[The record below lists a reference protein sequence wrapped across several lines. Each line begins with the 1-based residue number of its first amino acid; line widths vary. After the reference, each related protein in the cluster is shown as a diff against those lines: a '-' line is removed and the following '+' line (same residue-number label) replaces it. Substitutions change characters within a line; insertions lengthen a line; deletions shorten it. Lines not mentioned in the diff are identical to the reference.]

1 MQELKSHAKK
11 TLRCAIY
18 TRKSTEEGLEQDFN
32 SLDAQR
38 ESAQAFIRSQQRE
51 GWKLA
56 PGRYDDGGFT
66 GANMERPALNRLL
79 DAVRAREIDCVV
91 VYKVDRLS
99 RSLLDFA
106 RIMSLFDEHE
116 VSFVSVTQQFNT
128 SSSLGRLTLHILLSF
143 AQFERELIGER
154 TRDKMSAAR
163 KKGKWTGGSLVL
175 GYDVDPRAKRLIV
188 NPREANHVR
197 AIFTLFEETRS
208 VRLTLDEILR
218 QGWKLK
224 SWTCRNGKVHGGGPF
239 NENALRRM
247 LGSALYTGNVRY
259 KGTIYPGEHEAI
271 IDRASWER
279 VQSLIEHY
287 APESG
292 PRQKHQALLRG
303 LLHCDSCGVPMLP
316 VHVGRHGH
324 RYRYYV
330 CRTRNKGSA
339 QQCPARSLP
348 AQDIDDAVLNQLK
361 CHSSLEIPADF
372 AARMIYFQER
382 IERVGYDGTTG
393 RIHIRLREPERN

>member
-1 MQELKSHAKK
+1 MQELKPHGKK

-18 TRKSTEEGLEQDFN
+18 TRKSTEEGLDQDFN

-38 ESAQAFIRSQQRE
+38 EAGQAFIKSQQRE
-51 GWKLA
+51 GWKA
-56 PGRYDDGGFT
+56 VSGHYDDGGFT
-66 GANMERPALNRLL
+66 GANMERPALARLL

-128 SSSLGRLTLHILLSF
+128 STSLGRLTLHILLSF

-175 GYDVDPRAKRLIV
+175 GYDVDPRAKRLTI
-188 NPREANHVR
+188 NPPEADQVR
-197 AIFTLFEETRS
+197 AIFALFERHRS

-218 QGWKLK
+218 RGWRLK
-224 SWTCRNGKVHGGGPF
+224 QWTCRSGKVHGGGPF
-239 NENALRRM
+239 TENSLRRM
-247 LGSALYTGNVRY
+247 LGSALYAGNVRY

-271 IDRASWER
+271 VDPAIWER

-292 PRQKHQALLRG
+292 PRQKHVALLRG
-303 LLHCDSCGVPMLP
+303 LLHCESCGMPMIP

-330 CRTRNKGSA
+330 CRTRNKGTSKP
-339 QQCPARSLP
+339 CPSRSLP
-348 AQDIDDAVLNQLK
+348 ARDIDEAVLNQVNAMPGQI
-361 CHSSLEIPADF
+361 IPADLT
-372 AARMIYFQER
+372 AQIIYFQER
-382 IERVGYDGTTG
+382 IERVGYDGING
-393 RIHIRLREPERN
+393 RVNIRLRDREKS

>member
-1 MQELKSHAKK
+1 
-11 TLRCAIY
+11 
-18 TRKSTEEGLEQDFN
+18 
-32 SLDAQR
+32 
-38 ESAQAFIRSQQRE
+38 
-51 GWKLA
+51 
-56 PGRYDDGGFT
+56 
-66 GANMERPALNRLL
+66 
-79 DAVRAREIDCVV
+79 
-91 VYKVDRLS
+91 
-99 RSLLDFA
+99 
-106 RIMSLFDEHE
+106 
-116 VSFVSVTQQFNT
+116 
-128 SSSLGRLTLHILLSF
+128 
-143 AQFERELIGER
+143 
-154 TRDKMSAAR
+154 MSAAR

-175 GYDVDPRAKRLIV
+175 GYDVDPRAKRLVV
-188 NPREANHVR
+188 NPKEANHVR

-218 QGWKLK
+218 QGWTLK

-271 IDRASWER
+271 VDSASWER

-292 PRQKHQALLRG
+292 PRQKHPALLRG
-303 LLHCDSCGVPMLP
+303 LLHCESCGVPMIP

-339 QQCPARSLP
+339 NPCPSRSLP
-348 AQDIDDAVLNQLK
+348 AQDIDDAVFRQV
-361 CHSSLEIPADF
+361 SSGESGGLPTDLSAQIEF
-372 AARMIYFQER
+372 LQQR
-382 IERVGYDGTTG
+382 IERVGYHGASGKVNIRFRQEQG
-393 RIHIRLREPERN
+393 R